1 MRAPKEAGN
10 QDANRRGMIAPYVRA
25 LWEGRVRRG
34 GSAFADWIGRT
45 RPRGAAEKI
54 IPLISRETRAWAAGG
69 VFVHLEARM
78 NPAPGAIYE
87 GAVSLGVIL
96 RKKLSEERFVSVF
109 FRQFSLLICAVHL

>member
-45 RPRGAAEKI
+45 RLRGAAEKI

-69 VFVHLEARM
+69 VFVHLEAR
-78 NPAPGAIYE
+78 IYE